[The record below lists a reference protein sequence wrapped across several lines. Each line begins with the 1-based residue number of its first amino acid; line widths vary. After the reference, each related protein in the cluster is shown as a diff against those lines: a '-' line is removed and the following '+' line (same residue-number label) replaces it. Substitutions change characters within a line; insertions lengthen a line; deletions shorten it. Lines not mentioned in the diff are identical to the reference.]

1 MKFFNLFKNLYLL
14 SFLIVGQCFAASA
27 PPSQKKLRIGF
38 AMDTLKEERWQK
50 DKELF
55 SKALEKEGVEVLIQA
70 ANGNAA
76 RQVSQAENLL
86 TQNIDL
92 LVVVP
97 ADGVSAAKIVEA
109 AHKQKIK
116 VLSYDRLIKNS
127 AVDMYISFD
136 NEEVGR
142 LQARYLLNRAPKGN
156 YILIGGAPT
165 DNNAQMFRKGQMEV
179 LQPAIDRGDIK
190 IYADQWAKDWQASE
204 ALRHVENALTKA
216 KKDNVEIIAVVASND
231 GTAGGV
237 IAALKQQ
244 KLEGKVFVSG
254 QDADLAGCQRI
265 IDGSQ
270 VMTVYKPIHLLA
282 QEAAKIALKMA
293 RNEVIPTI
301 KSVDN
306 GKQSVPAILLTPIQV
321 DIKNLSD
328 TVIKDGFH
336 ARNQIYKNSQKG

>member
-1 MKFFNLFKNLYLL
+1 MNFYNFRIFFILPLL
-14 SFLIVGQCFAASA
+14 LTDLAFAASTPA
-27 PPSQKKLRIGF
+27 SGKKLRIGF

-55 SKALEKEGVEVLIQA
+55 SKAIEKEGAEVLIQA

-97 ADGVSAAKIVEA
+97 ADGVSAARIVEA

-127 AVDMYISFD
+127 DVDMYISFD

-165 DNNAQMFRKGQMEV
+165 DNNAQMFRKGQMDV
-179 LQPAIDRGDIK
+179 LQPAINRGDIK

-216 KKDNVEIIAVVASND
+216 KKDGVEIHAVVASND

-270 VMTVYKPIHLLA
+270 VMTVYKPINVLA
-282 QEAAKIALKMA
+282 SQAAKIALKMA
-293 RNEVIPTI
+293 RNEIFNTTQTVA
-301 KSVDN
+301 N
-306 GKQSVPAILLTPIQV
+306 GKRQVPALLLTPVQV
-321 DIKNLSD
+321 DLKNLNE

-336 ARNQIYKNSQKG
+336 ARNDVYKNSQKG